1 MSTKAMKPVYD
12 IQANTAYK
20 FFYQGNHGHPVRRTV
35 LPTQETNTHI
45 TGYELRAGMSTLS
58 LKDAKRRGVIR
69 TYRKD
74 EISKMGD
81 YCRLRERKD
90 YRSPN
95 QTTLRKLDLLQLV
108 EEGV

>member
-1 MSTKAMKPVYD
+1 MKPVYD
-12 IQANTAYK
+12 IMPNTAYK
-20 FFYQGNHGHPVRRTV
+20 FFYQGTHEHPIRRTV
-35 LPTQETNTHI
+35 LPTEETTSYI
-45 TGYELRAGMSTLS
+45 KGYELRSGRNILS

-69 TYRKD
+69 TYRKSD
-74 EISKMGD
+74 IAKMGD

-90 YRSPN
+90 YRSPD